1 MKRTDIINSKEYIV
15 ETIGIKLIQL
25 IGQDIPD
32 ISFMTIEKYV
42 SLALK
47 HGKRVVIKFEDIENG

>member
-1 MKRTDIINSKEYIV
+1 M

-25 IGQDIPD
+25 MESDIPD
-32 ISFMTIEKYV
+32 ISSMTIEEYV

-47 HGKRVVIKFEDIENG
+47 HGKRVVIKFEDIENE